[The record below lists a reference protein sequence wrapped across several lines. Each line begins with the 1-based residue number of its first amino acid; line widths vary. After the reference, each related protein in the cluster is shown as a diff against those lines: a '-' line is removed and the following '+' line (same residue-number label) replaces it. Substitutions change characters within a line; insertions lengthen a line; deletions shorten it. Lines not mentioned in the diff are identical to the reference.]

1 MFESTFM
8 RLQKARAALEILRGG
23 SAIMSLNMAL
33 YIVSVR
39 PTIIFDMRACHRE
52 KYNSWKLT
60 VIRNF
65 Y

>member
-1 MFESTFM
+1 
-8 RLQKARAALEILRGG
+8 
-23 SAIMSLNMAL
+23 MSLNMAL